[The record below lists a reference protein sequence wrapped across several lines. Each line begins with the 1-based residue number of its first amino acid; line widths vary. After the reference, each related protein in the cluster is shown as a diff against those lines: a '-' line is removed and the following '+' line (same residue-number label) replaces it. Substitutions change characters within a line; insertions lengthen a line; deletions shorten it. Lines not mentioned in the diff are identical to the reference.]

1 MSQYRNII
9 TIQFDQAQQPKF
21 EEKKAQGY
29 VEFGEKNDY
38 PDYLISLYNES
49 PKHGAIVKGKV
60 NYIFGKGF
68 KDVPRKANTEGESW
82 NTLLKRCIQDDQLHG
97 GYYLQ
102 IVYNALGNIANVF
115 HIPFQKV
122 RVSKDLRKFYVKN
135 DWQASN
141 YKEKPR
147 CYDAYN
153 PQEKIGSQILYIKQ
167 YNPSS
172 EIYPKPDYFQTLNY
186 IESDIQISRHIL
198 GNAKHNFVA
207 TKLINFNNGMPQ
219 EEEQEQVELDMKKKF
234 ANHEGDRFVLS
245 FNPSKENAIDII
257 DLGQTSLTK
266 EDFTNVNNLI
276 QQEIFAGHQITS
288 PMLFGIKTEGQL
300 GGRSEIRDAYEIF
313 NNTFVNERQQA
324 HEEVFNKLMNL
335 AGVTGDWKIVPV
347 EPLGFEFGELIMS
360 QNLSKD
366 EIREMMGKAPL
377 DQNVKTQAQIISDN
391 INSLSPLVANKVL
404 ESMIPD
410 EIRSLAGLVPKTATQ
425 TTADGSMPLPNQTSM
440 QGNDALVNI
449 TGRQQQALLRISRL
463 FTQGKLTKAQA
474 SIQLKSFGFD
484 DASINAYLGID
495 DNPQTNDFAA
505 IEDDILL
512 NEFAACGDDVND
524 FNIIEKKSYEKFKEL
539 EAPTKLEANILELLN
554 KDKRITNETIASTL
568 KVPLEIV
575 SKTISDLVALGL
587 IAVSTAALGTV
598 ERKLTKPIEKIIGN
612 VKPSITQ
619 VLLRYTYD
627 GPEDSRNRPFCAKM
641 MQLSKTKLWSRQ
653 DIENIS
659 LRLGYSVWDRRG
671 GWWTMPDGQ
680 HSPSCRHEWKTVIV
694 TKKK

>member
-1 MSQYRNII
+1 MKQYRNLI

-29 VEFGEKNDY
+29 VEFGEKNNY
-38 PDYLISLYNES
+38 PNYLIDLYNES

-60 NYIFGKGF
+60 NYIYGKGF
-68 KDVPRKANTEGESW
+68 KDVPRTANTEGDSW

-122 RVSKDLRKFYVKN
+122 RVSKDLRKFYVKD
-135 DWQASN
+135 DWEVSN

-153 PQEKIGSQILYIKQ
+153 PNDKTGSQILYIKQ
-167 YNPSS
+167 YNPFSDV
-172 EIYPKPDYFQTLNY
+172 YPVPDYFQALNY
-186 IESDIQISRHIL
+186 VLSDIYISRHIL

-207 TKLINFNNGMPQ
+207 TKLINFNNGLPQ

-234 ANHEGDRFVLS
+234 ANHDGDRFVLS
-245 FNPSKENAIDII
+245 FNPSKENGIDIV

-266 EDFTNVNNLI
+266 EDFTNVNNLV

-300 GGRSEIRDAYEIF
+300 GGRTEIRDAYEIF

-324 HEEVFNKLMNL
+324 HEQVFNKLMNL
-335 AGVTGDWKIVPV
+335 AGVTGEWKIIPV
-347 EPLGFEFGELIMS
+347 EPLGFEFTEAVMAA
-360 QNLSKD
+360 NMTRN
-366 EIREMMGKAPL
+366 EIREKLGLAP
-377 DQNVKTQAQIISDN
+377 DVADASGSTQA
-391 INSLSPLVANKVL
+391 
-404 ESMIPD
+404 
-410 EIRSLAGLVPKTATQ
+410 
-425 TTADGSMPLPNQTSM
+425 M

-463 FTQGKLTKAQA
+463 FTNGKLTKQQA
-474 SIQLKSFGFD
+474 VIQLRAFGFTD
-484 DASINAYLGID
+484 EQINQYLGVD

-512 NEFAACGDDVND
+512 NEFASCGDDVND
-524 FNIIEKKSYEKFKEL
+524 FNIIEKKNYEKFQEI

-568 KVPLEIV
+568 KVPLDIV
-575 SKTISDLVALGL
+575 TKTIADMVALGL

-598 ERKLTKPIEKIIGN
+598 ERSLTKPIEKIIGN
-612 VKPSITQ
+612 IKPSITQ
-619 VLLRYTYD
+619 VLLRYTYS
-627 GPEDSRNRPFCAKM
+627 GPEDSRNRPFCARM
-641 MQLSKTKLWSRQ
+641 LQLSKTKLWSRQ

-671 GWWTMPDGQ
+671 GWWTMPDGK
-680 HSPSCRHEWKTVIV
+680 HSPSCRHDWDEVIV

>member
-1 MSQYRNII
+1 MSQYRNLI

-68 KDVPRKANTEGESW
+68 KDVPKPANTEGESW

-115 HIPFQKV
+115 HIPFHKV
-122 RVSKDLRKFYVKN
+122 RASKCLTKFYVKD
-135 DWQASN
+135 DWKNSN

-153 PQEKIGSQILYIKQ
+153 PNEKKGSQILYIKQ
-167 YNPSS
+167 YNPFSTV
-172 EIYPKPDYFQTLNY
+172 YPVPDYFQGLNY

-234 ANHEGDRFVLS
+234 ANHAGDRFVLS

-347 EPLGFEFGELIMS
+347 EPLGFEFTEAVMAA
-360 QNLSKD
+360 NMTRN
-366 EIREMMGKAPL
+366 EIREKLGLAP
-377 DQNVKTQAQIISDN
+377 DVADASGSTQA
-391 INSLSPLVANKVL
+391 
-404 ESMIPD
+404 
-410 EIRSLAGLVPKTATQ
+410 
-425 TTADGSMPLPNQTSM
+425 M

-463 FTQGKLTKAQA
+463 FTNGKLTKQQA
-474 SIQLKSFGFD
+474 AIQLRAFGFTD
-484 DASINAYLGID
+484 EQINAYLGVD
-495 DNPQTNDFAA
+495 DNPLTNDFAA

-512 NEFAACGDDVND
+512 NEFAACGDDVNE
-524 FNIIEKKSYEKFKEL
+524 FEIIEKKSYEKFKEL

-568 KVPLEIV
+568 KVPLDIV

-587 IAVSTAALGTV
+587 IAVATAALGTV
-598 ERKLTKPIEKIIGN
+598 ERSLTKPIEKIIGN
-612 VKPSITQ
+612 IKPSITQ

>member
-1 MSQYRNII
+1 MSQYRNLI

-68 KDVPRKANTEGESW
+68 KDVPKPANTEGESW
-82 NTLLKRCIQDDQLHG
+82 NVLLKRCVQDGQLFG
-97 GYYLQ
+97 GYYMQ

-122 RVSKDLRKFYVKN
+122 RVSKDLRKFYVKD
-135 DWQASN
+135 DWQVSN
-141 YKEKPR
+141 YKEKAR

-153 PQEKIGSQILYIKQ
+153 PNEKTGSQILYIKQ

-172 EIYPKPDYFQTLNY
+172 EIYPKPDYFQCLNY

-234 ANHEGDRFVLS
+234 ANHDGDRFVLS
-245 FNPSKENAIDII
+245 FNPSKENAIDIV

-266 EDFTNVNNLI
+266 EDFTNVNNLV

-347 EPLGFEFGELIMS
+347 EPLGFEFTEQVMAA
-360 QNLSKD
+360 NMTRN
-366 EIREMMGKAPL
+366 EIREKLGLAP
-377 DQNVKTQAQIISDN
+377 DVADASGSTQA
-391 INSLSPLVANKVL
+391 
-404 ESMIPD
+404 
-410 EIRSLAGLVPKTATQ
+410 
-425 TTADGSMPLPNQTSM
+425 M

-463 FTQGKLTKAQA
+463 FTNGKLTKQQA
-474 SIQLKSFGFD
+474 AIQLRAFGFTD
-484 DASINAYLGID
+484 EQINAYLGVD
-495 DNPQTNDFAA
+495 DNPLTNDFAA

-512 NEFAACGDDVND
+512 NEFAACGDDVNE
-524 FNIIEKKSYEKFKEL
+524 FTIVEKKSYEKFQEI

-587 IAVSTAALGTV
+587 IAVATAALGTV
-598 ERKLTKPIEKIIGN
+598 ERSLTKPIEKIIGN
-612 VKPSITQ
+612 IKPSITQ
-619 VLLRYTYD
+619 VLLRYTYA

>member
-1 MSQYRNII
+1 MKQYRNLI

-29 VEFGEKNDY
+29 VEFGEKNNY
-38 PDYLISLYNES
+38 PNYLIGLYNES
-49 PKHGAIVKGKV
+49 PKHGTIVKKKV
-60 NYIFGKGF
+60 KFCFGKGF
-68 KDVPRKANTEGESW
+68 KDVPKKANTEGESW
-82 NTLLKRCIQDDQLHG
+82 NTILKRCILDDHLHG

-135 DWQASN
+135 DWEASN

-153 PQEKIGSQILYIKQ
+153 LNDKTGSQILYIKQ
-167 YNPSS
+167 YNPFSDV
-172 EIYPKPDYFQTLNY
+172 YPMPDYFQGLNY

-207 TKLINFNNGMPQ
+207 TKLINFNNGLPQ

-234 ANHEGDRFVLS
+234 SNHDGDRFVLS
-245 FNPSKENAIDII
+245 FNSSKENGVDIV

-266 EDFTNVNNLI
+266 EDFNNVNNLV
-276 QQEIFAGHQITS
+276 QQEIFICHQATS
-288 PMLFGIKTEGQL
+288 PQLFGVAGTSAFS
-300 GGRSEIRDAYEIF
+300 RNEIRDAYEEF
-313 NNTFVNERQQA
+313 NNIYANERQ
-324 HEEVFNKLMNL
+324 EEYEKVFSKLMNM
-335 AGVTGDWKIVPV
+335 AGIPGDWKIISV
-347 EPLGFEFGELIMS
+347 EPLGFEFTESVMVA
-360 QNLSKD
+360 NMTRN
-366 EIREMMGKAPL
+366 EIREKLGLAP
-377 DQNVKTQAQIISDN
+377 DMIEPSGNVQA
-391 INSLSPLVANKVL
+391 
-404 ESMIPD
+404 
-410 EIRSLAGLVPKTATQ
+410 
-425 TTADGSMPLPNQTSM
+425 SM

-463 FTQGKLTKAQA
+463 FSQGKLTKAQA
-474 SIQLKSFGFD
+474 SIQLKGFGFD
-484 DASINAYLGID
+484 DTSINAYLGID

-505 IEDDILL
+505 VEDDILL

-524 FNIIEKKSYEKFKEL
+524 FNIIEKKNYEKFQEI

-554 KDKRITNETIASTL
+554 KDKRITNETIAATL

-575 SKTISDLVALGL
+575 SKTIADMVALDL
-587 IAVSTAALGTV
+587 IAVSTAALGTI
-598 ERKLTKPIEKIIGN
+598 ERSLTKPIAKILGN
-612 VKPSITQ
+612 IKPSITQ
-619 VLLRYTYD
+619 VLLRYTYS
-627 GPEDSRNRPFCAKM
+627 GPEDSKNRPFCAKM

>member
-1 MSQYRNII
+1 MSQYRNLI

-38 PDYLISLYNES
+38 PNYLIDLYNES
-49 PKHGAIVKGKV
+49 PKHGAIIKGKI

-68 KDVPRKANTEGESW
+68 KDVPKTANTEGESW
-82 NTLLKRCIQDDQLHG
+82 NVLLKRCVQDGQLFG
-97 GYYLQ
+97 GYYMQ

-122 RVSKDLRKFYVKN
+122 RVSKDLRKFYVKD
-135 DWQASN
+135 DWQVSN
-141 YKEKPR
+141 YKEKAR

-153 PQEKIGSQILYIKQ
+153 PNEKTGSQILYIKQ

-172 EIYPKPDYFQTLNY
+172 EIYPKPDYFQCLNY

-234 ANHEGDRFVLS
+234 ANHDGDRFVLS
-245 FNPSKENAIDII
+245 FNPSKENAIDIV

-266 EDFTNVNNLI
+266 EDFTNVNNLV

-347 EPLGFEFGELIMS
+347 EPLGFEFTEQVMAA
-360 QNLSKD
+360 NMTRN
-366 EIREMMGKAPL
+366 EIREKLGLAP
-377 DQNVKTQAQIISDN
+377 DVADASGSTQA
-391 INSLSPLVANKVL
+391 
-404 ESMIPD
+404 
-410 EIRSLAGLVPKTATQ
+410 
-425 TTADGSMPLPNQTSM
+425 M

-463 FTQGKLTKAQA
+463 FTNGKLTKQQA
-474 SIQLKSFGFD
+474 AIQLRAFGFTD
-484 DASINAYLGID
+484 EQINAYLGVD
-495 DNPQTNDFAA
+495 DNPLTNDFAA

-512 NEFAACGDDVND
+512 NEFAACGDDVNE
-524 FNIIEKKSYEKFKEL
+524 FTIVEKKSYEKFKEL
-539 EAPTKLEANILELLN
+539 EAPTKLEANILGLMN
-554 KDKRITNETIASTL
+554 KDKRITNETIAATL

-587 IAVSTAALGTV
+587 IAVATAALGTV
-598 ERKLTKPIEKIIGN
+598 ERSLTKPIEKIIGN
-612 VKPSITQ
+612 IKPSITQ